1 MRALY
6 LLRHSLTAANEAR
19 QYCGR
24 VDPPLSPN
32 GRALAERLRRE
43 RPLPPCDVYVTSGM
57 ARADETL
64 RLLTGHAADVVLPDL
79 REMDF
84 GAFELRRY
92 EELRDDPDYQRWI
105 ADARGEFPCPGG
117 ESTGAFRARA
127 LRGGAALLALPGETA
142 IAVCHGGVIVQ
153 LMGAWF
159 PGEDR
164 HYYQWQP
171 GPCGGW
177 RVEFDGGCPIRF
189 EAIREA

>member
-1 MRALY
+1 MFIQSCNPFGYARLTRVY
-6 LLRHSLTAANEAR
+6 FLTAANEAR

-32 GRALAERLRRE
+32 GRTLAERLRRE

-64 RLLTGHAADVVLPDL
+64 RLMTGHAA
-79 REMDF
+79 
-84 GAFELRRY
+84 
-92 EELRDDPDYQRWI
+92 
-105 ADARGEFPCPGG
+105 ADAQGEFPCPGG
-117 ESTGAFRARA
+117 ETTGAFRARA
-127 LRGGAALLALPGETA
+127 LRGGAALLALSGETA
-142 IAVCHGGVIVQ
+142 MAVCHGGVIVQ

-177 RVEFDGGCPIRF
+177 RVEFEGGCPVRF